1 MHRYLTILLAMMVLL
16 ALAGCASSTPT
27 PDPAVIE
34 RAVQA
39 TLTAMAP
46 PAPSPTAPPA
56 LELPSA
62 RPFQPTAEKV
72 TVKGDPNAP
81 VTIIEYSDFK

>member
-1 MHRYLTILLAMMVLL
+1 MQRYLTILLGMMVLL

-27 PDPAVIE
+27 PDLAVIE
-34 RAVQA
+34 RAVEA

-46 PAPSPTAPPA
+46 PAPSPTSPSA
-56 LELPSA
+56 LESPPP
-62 RPFQPTAEKV
+62 RPFQPAAETV

-81 VTIIEYSDFK
+81 VTIVEYSDFK